1 MEPIWGIT
9 AQRFVDASE
18 GRAMAEVERD
28 MAERA
33 KELAGGRPSLLQ
45 DVMRG
50 RRTEVQYLNGYV
62 SEQGRQ
68 VGVPTPFNDK
78 IVELITR
85 VPPGTLKADPRNL
98 EPLVAMLPAG

>member
-1 MEPIWGIT
+1 
-9 AQRFVDASE
+9 
-18 GRAMAEVERD
+18 MADVEHN

-50 RRTEVQYLNGYV
+50 RRTEVQYLNGCV

-68 VGVPTPFNDK
+68 VGIPTPFNDK
-78 IVELITR
+78 VVELTAR
-85 VPPGTLKADPRNL
+85 VPSGSFKPGARGTSNL
-98 EPLVAMLPAG
+98 

>member
-1 MEPIWGIT
+1 MHEAPLRG
-9 AQRFVDASE
+9 AAE
-18 GRAMAEVERD
+18 GRMMADTERD

-33 KELAGGRPSLLQ
+33 KDLGGGRPSFLQ

-50 RRTEVQYLNGYV
+50 RRTEAQYLNGYV

-68 VGVPTPFNDK
+68 AGVPTPFNDK
-78 IVELITR
+78 VVELITR

-98 EPLVAMLPAG
+98 EPLVAMLPK